1 MSLPAETGHE
11 AAPAP
16 ARMSLAPGRGAPWVF
31 ASILLALGVVLG
43 AGGAELVWHGGSPYY
58 LVTGIVLIA
67 SAGFLWRG
75 RRLGMWLYLLV
86 VGYTLAW
93 SLWEIGLDGWALA
106 SRMGLLVVLALY
118 FLFPGRRR
126 RLS

>member
-1 MSLPAETGHE
+1 
-11 AAPAP
+11 
-16 ARMSLAPGRGAPWVF
+16 MSLAPAKGAPWIF

-43 AGGAELVWHGGSPYY
+43 AGGAELAWLGGSLYY
-58 LVTGIVLIA
+58 LLTGIVLIA
-67 SAGFLWRG
+67 SAWLLWRG

-86 VGYTLAW
+86 VGYTLIW